1 MSEDEEFVRHL
12 ESLGVPVAPEDR
24 GRGLSRNTEEGA
36 LLAFSGSLRRTNPRH
51 RVIAWVLLVSFGL
64 PGLLTLLWLSRETLQ
79 WIWAQAS

>member
-24 GRGLSRNTEEGA
+24 SRRVSSSTEEGA
-36 LLAFSGSLRRTNPRH
+36 LLAFSGSLRRSNPKH
-51 RVIAWVLLVSFGL
+51 RFVAWLLLVALGT
-64 PGLLTLLWLSRETLQ
+64 PALLTLLWLAGQALH